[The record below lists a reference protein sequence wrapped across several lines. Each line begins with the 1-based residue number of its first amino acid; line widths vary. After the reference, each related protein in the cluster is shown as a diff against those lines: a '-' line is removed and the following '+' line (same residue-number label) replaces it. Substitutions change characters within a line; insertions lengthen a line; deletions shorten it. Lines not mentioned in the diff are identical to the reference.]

1 MLAVKDYEIA
11 RQDVVVLR
19 AMLEGQRGPYVT
31 WLAKVA
37 QELKSQKNGKG

>member
-1 MLAVKDYEIA
+1 VKDYEIA

-19 AMLEGQRGPYVT
+19 ALLEGQRGPYVS

-37 QELKSQKNGKG
+37 QELKSRRAGKG